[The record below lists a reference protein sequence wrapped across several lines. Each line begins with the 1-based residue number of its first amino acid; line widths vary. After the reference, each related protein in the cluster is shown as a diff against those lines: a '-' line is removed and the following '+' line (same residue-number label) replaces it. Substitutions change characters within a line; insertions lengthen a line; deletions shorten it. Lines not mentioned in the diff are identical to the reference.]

1 MRVGFIGLGKMGFKM
16 VEKLLDEK
24 HDVVVY
30 NKTSKPAR
38 QLAKLGAEAVFSI
51 DEFMKVLGNKKVIV
65 LMVPEGKPVDD
76 LLKGM
81 KGYFQAGDIVID
93 GGNSYYEDSIRRY
106 NELKKLNVS
115 FLDMGTSGGLIGAR
129 TGASLMIGGDR
140 PVFKKVEK
148 LFLDLATQDGY
159 AYLGSSGAGHFVKTV
174 HNGVEYALLEAY
186 GEGFGVLEKSKYDF
200 DMKEVSKVWA
210 HGSVIRSWIMD
221 LAYEAFTKNP
231 KLNKVPGVIGGG
243 TTGKWALK
251 ISKKMKADSHTLEH
265 ALKRRKASKRKQN
278 FASKFI
284 AEMRN
289 RFGGHKLDRG

>member
-1 MRVGFIGLGKMGFKM
+1 MSG
-16 VEKLLDEK
+16 
-24 HDVVVY
+24 
-30 NKTSKPAR
+30 S
-38 QLAKLGAEAVFSI
+38 
-51 DEFMKVLGNKKVIV
+51 
-65 LMVPEGKPVDD
+65 
-76 LLKGM
+76 
-81 KGYFQAGDIVID
+81 FQAGDIVID

-106 NELKKLNVS
+106 KVLKKLGVS

-129 TGASLMIGGDR
+129 TGASLMIGGER
-140 PVFKKVEK
+140 KTFKKVEK
-148 LFLDLATQDGY
+148 LFLDLAMKDGY
-159 AYLGSSGAGHFVKTV
+159 AYLGPSGAGHFVKTV

-186 GEGFGVLEKSKYDF
+186 GEGFGVLEKSKYNL

-221 LAYEAFTKNP
+221 LAHEAFQKNP

-265 ALKRRKASKRKQN
+265 ALKRRKVSKRKQN

-289 RFGGHKLDRG
+289 KFGGHKLDRS